1 MNFKM
6 KVFQFLFGGLFSA
19 LIYWAYDVSEGGSF
33 DLKKFI
39 VRIIIYGTA
48 FSVRVLYSETNL
60 DKRNRQKQ
68 MRVFN
73 LR

>member
-33 DLKKFI
+33 DLTKFV

-48 FSVRVLYSETNL
+48 MVLAFYIGSL
-60 DKRNRQKQ
+60 VDKKKSTENKSKK
-68 MRVFN
+68 
-73 LR
+73 LK